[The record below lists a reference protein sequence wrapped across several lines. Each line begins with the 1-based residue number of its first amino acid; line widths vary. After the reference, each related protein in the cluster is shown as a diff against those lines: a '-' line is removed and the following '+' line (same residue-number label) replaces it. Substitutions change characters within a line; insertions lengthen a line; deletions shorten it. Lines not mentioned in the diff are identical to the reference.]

1 MYQIMTDNVLEQLS
15 TPGKP
20 PSEAVRIR
28 RAAERAS
35 YEADVVN
42 EIVDAAI
49 IAHVGTVRDGKPVV
63 IPMFAVRDGG
73 HLLLHGAPAAG
84 VLRRA
89 KGRDV
94 CVTMTLLDGLVLAR
108 SGFHHSINYRSVVV
122 IGTAEPIEDEAEKEQ
137 ALELFMETLVPS
149 RQADLRPTTTK
160 ELRGTEVLRVSLAQA
175 SAKIRSGP
183 PIDDDGDYQLGMWA
197 GVVPVTTTFGEAEPD
212 PQLDDSVELPENV
225 AAIVGR
231 VL

>member
-1 MYQIMTDNVLEQLS
+1 MTDNVLGQFSERVEV
-15 TPGKP
+15 
-20 PSEAVRIR
+20 PSEAVRVR
-28 RAAERAS
+28 RVAERAS
-35 YEADVVN
+35 YETDAVK

-63 IPMFAVRDGG
+63 IPMFVVRDGD

-89 KGRDV
+89 KGTDV
-94 CVTMTLLDGLVLAR
+94 CVAMTLLDGLVLAR
-108 SGFHHSINYRSVVV
+108 SGLHHSLNYRSVVV
-122 IGTAEPIEDEAEKEQ
+122 IGTAEPIADDAEKER
-137 ALELFMETLVPS
+137 ALELFMERLVPT
-149 RQADLRPTTTK
+149 RQADLRPSTVK
-160 ELRGTEVLRVSLAQA
+160 EVRGTEVLRVSLAQA
-175 SAKIRSGP
+175 SAKVRSGP
-183 PIDDDGDYQLGMWA
+183 PVDDDEDYELGMWA

-212 PQLDDSVELPENV
+212 PRLNAGIELPDNV

>member
-1 MYQIMTDNVLEQLS
+1 MR
-15 TPGKP
+15 
-20 PSEAVRIR
+20 VRR
-28 RAAERAS
+28 VAERAS
-35 YEADVVN
+35 YETDAVN

-63 IPMFAVRDGG
+63 IPMFVVRDGD

-84 VLRRA
+84 VIRRA
-89 KGRDV
+89 KGTDV

-108 SGFHHSINYRSVVV
+108 SSFHHSLNYRSAVV
-122 IGTAEPIEDEAEKEQ
+122 IGTAEPITDEAEKEL
-137 ALELFMETLVPS
+137 ALELFMERLVPT

-160 ELRGTEVLRVSLAQA
+160 EIRATEVLRVSLAQA
-175 SAKIRSGP
+175 SAKVRSGP
-183 PIDDDGDYQLGMWA
+183 PLDDDEDYELGMWA
-197 GVVPVTTTFGEAEPD
+197 GVVPVTTAFGEAEPD
-212 PQLDDSVELPENV
+212 PRLDAGIELPDNV